1 MSQVLQFGKRMFQ
14 LCNKWCR
21 TLFYMT
27 KTRVALVDDDE
38 DLRLVVSTYLE
49 TDGYE
54 VLQAGTG
61 AELKTLLNNE
71 EPDIVLLDLM
81 LAGEDGLALI
91 PQIKQKTSAPII
103 VVSGKTDTTDRVV
116 GLELGADDYITKPFE
131 MRELSA
137 RVKANLR
144 RIVKPADSAPQSE
157 SNSQHSVAQ
166 DKIKFGEWVLDT
178 ARLQIIGKQN
188 EVQDLTKNEFDLLT
202 TFLRSPNRALSREYL
217 YDSLKEEDYNSF
229 DRAIDVQVTR
239 LRKKLDDDPAKP
251 RYIKT
256 IRGIGYMFIADV

>member
-1 MSQVLQFGKRMFQ
+1 
-14 LCNKWCR
+14 
-21 TLFYMT
+21 MT
-27 KTRVALVDDDE
+27 KTKVALVDDDE

-61 AELKTLLNNE
+61 SELKALLNKE
-71 EPDIVLLDLM
+71 EPDIILLDLM

-91 PQIKQKTSAPII
+91 PQIKQKTPAPII

-144 RIVKPADSAPQSE
+144 RVVKPVQDAQQSE
-157 SNSQHSVAQ
+157 SAQQGAITQ
-166 DKIKFGEWVLDT
+166 DKINFGEWMLDT
-178 ARLQIIGKQN
+178 ARLQIRNENG

-239 LRKKLDDDPAKP
+239 LRKKLDDEPAKP

-256 IRGIGYMFIADV
+256 IRGIGYMFIAEV

>member
-1 MSQVLQFGKRMFQ
+1 
-14 LCNKWCR
+14 
-21 TLFYMT
+21 MT
-27 KTRVALVDDDE
+27 KTKVALVDDDE

-61 AELKTLLNNE
+61 SELKALLNKE
-71 EPDIVLLDLM
+71 EPDIILLDLM

-91 PQIKQKTSAPII
+91 PQIKQKTPAPII

-144 RIVKPADSAPQSE
+144 RVVKPVQDAQQAERAQ
-157 SNSQHSVAQ
+157 QGTVTTQ
-166 DKIKFGEWVLDT
+166 DKINFGEWVLDT
-178 ARLQIIGKQN
+178 ARLQIRNKDD

-239 LRKKLDDDPAKP
+239 LRKKLDDEPAKP

-256 IRGIGYMFIADV
+256 IRGIGYMFIAEV